1 MISAEQ
7 KLEIE
12 KYLIS
17 KKLPIDILLEVKDH
31 IISQVEEIK
40 KDENLEFHLA
50 FDSVKN
56 AWQDE
61 LEMKSNYFL
70 NIKAPNFVYRI
81 MVESDK
87 KVLKKSLCIVLI
99 IQLLMAIFILKISNK
114 EQFNWFYL
122 IINLS
127 LFIIPISIFVFNFR
141 NLNFFK
147 IKKRTLQY
155 SIYQRNL
162 TDYIAFIT
170 FLNSTIFDSSKSSE
184 RIFNLF
190 HGQDLSSKS
199 SWILFVLIFIMQTMM
214 VFTNINLFQHSK
226 TVNHIRK
233 YIPNYK

>member
-61 LEMKSNYFL
+61 LEMKSNHFL

-147 IKKRTLQY
+147 IKKGTLQY

-162 TDYIAFIT
+162 TAYIAFIT

-190 HGQDLSSKS
+190 HGQDLSSKN
-199 SWILFVLIFIMQTMM
+199 SWILFVLIFIMQTMI

>member
-87 KVLKKSLCIVLI
+87 KVLDT
-99 IQLLMAIFILKISNK
+99 
-114 EQFNWFYL
+114 
-122 IINLS
+122 
-127 LFIIPISIFVFNFR
+127 IPQSV
-141 NLNFFK
+141 
-147 IKKRTLQY
+147 
-155 SIYQRNL
+155 
-162 TDYIAFIT
+162 
-170 FLNSTIFDSSKSSE
+170 
-184 RIFNLF
+184 
-190 HGQDLSSKS
+190 
-199 SWILFVLIFIMQTMM
+199 
-214 VFTNINLFQHSK
+214 
-226 TVNHIRK
+226 
-233 YIPNYK
+233 

>member
-61 LEMKSNYFL
+61 LEMKSNHFL

-87 KVLKKSLCIVLI
+87 KVLKKSLYIVLI

-127 LFIIPISIFVFNFR
+127 LFIIPI
-141 NLNFFK
+141 
-147 IKKRTLQY
+147 
-155 SIYQRNL
+155 
-162 TDYIAFIT
+162 
-170 FLNSTIFDSSKSSE
+170 
-184 RIFNLF
+184 
-190 HGQDLSSKS
+190 
-199 SWILFVLIFIMQTMM
+199 
-214 VFTNINLFQHSK
+214 
-226 TVNHIRK
+226 
-233 YIPNYK
+233 